1 LATQTGKAARPKVGL
16 ALAGGGF
23 LGATYELGALAALSE
38 AVDGLDLCRL
48 DSYVG
53 VSAGGFIAACLANG
67 ITVHEMVRMYV
78 EADDGPDSFNP
89 ARLLHPD
96 WTGFLQAL
104 GQLPSNLAAGA
115 QGGFRGLKS
124 GTRTAI
130 WRALEKGLRSLPIG
144 LLDSS
149 NLEKKLSQLFE
160 QTGRSNDFRKLKT
173 TLRIVATD
181 VDLGEPVEFGAPGHD
196 QVAIAKAVSASSAV
210 PGLFKPVT
218 IAGRS
223 YVDGALT
230 KTLHASVALNQGA
243 KLVICVNPLVPY
255 GGTPSMS
262 ATRGAPAVHT
272 DRGAKQPT
280 DRPQSVTASLST
292 VLRQT
297 IRTVIRSRMSVG
309 LEKYKI
315 THPQARIV
323 LLEPSRLDA
332 DTFFTDIFSL
342 SGRRRLCEHAYLSTR
357 ADLLV
362 RYTELAPSF
371 AKVGLKLNRD
381 ILRQEG
387 MSLVRADRNL
397 DKAWVS
403 AGDLGR
409 AQNDLGLALDDLQRY
424 LKLRKLMA

>member
-1 LATQTGKAARPKVGL
+1 MPRKRLELNRPKKPAQPKIGL

-38 AVDGLDLCRL
+38 AVDGLDLCKL

-53 VSAGGFIAACLANG
+53 VSAGAFIAACLANG

-89 ARLLHPD
+89 ARLLHLD
-96 WTGFLQAL
+96 WPEFRQAITK
-104 GQLPSNLAAGA
+104 LPSNLAAGA

-124 GTRTAI
+124 GTRTAV

-149 NLEKKLSQLFE
+149 NLEEKLCQLFE
-160 QTGRSNDFRKLKT
+160 KRGRSNDFRNLKT

-181 VDLGEPVEFGAPGHD
+181 VELGEPVEFGSAGHD
-196 QVAIAKAVSASSAV
+196 LVGIAKAVSASSAV
-210 PGLFKPVT
+210 PGLFKPV
-218 IAGRS
+218 IIDGRS

-243 KLVICVNPLVPY
+243 KLVLCVNPLVPY
-255 GGTPSMS
+255 GGHRNEHREDGN
-262 ATRGAPAVHT
+262 A
-272 DRGAKQPT
+272 
-280 DRPQSVTASLST
+280 VTASLST

-315 THPQARIV
+315 THPDAKIV

-357 ADLLV
+357 ADLLN
-362 RYTELAPSF
+362 RYEELAPSF
-371 AKVGLKLNRD
+371 VKVGLRLNRE
-381 ILRQEG
+381 ILQQENL
-387 MSLVRADRNL
+387 SLVRADRSQ
-397 DKAWVS
+397 DQAWVS
-403 AGDLGR
+403 KGKLGR
-409 AQNDLGLALDDLQRY
+409 AQKELILSLDDLQRH
-424 LKLRKLMA
+424 LRLRKLMA